1 MEQDG
6 QHETFAFEEDGE
18 FIVLNDKYY
27 LRYYEHQNGQ
37 ATPVQFRL
45 DDGEVH
51 IHRQGATETWLVF
64 DPEQPT
70 ITRYRTEY
78 GVMQLQVVTSRLDR
92 VLDPDTPRAGCSY
105 ATIFRAA
112 VRRLEVTKL
121 NCILRPSIVRCNLDF
136 LKGCAP
142 IWI

>member
-92 VLDPDTPRAGCSY
+92 DLDPTIPAGRLSLGYRLQGGGQEIGSY
-105 ATIFRAA
+105 QIELHFTA
-112 VRRLEVTKL
+112 
-121 NCILRPSIVRCNLDF
+121 
-136 LKGCAP
+136 
-142 IWI
+142 

>member
-1 MEQDG
+1 MKKRVPVKVSLKTTMEQDG

-92 VLDPDTPRAGCSY
+92 VLDPDTPAGRLFLCYHLQSGGQEIGSY
-105 ATIFRAA
+105 QIELHFTA
-112 VRRLEVTKL
+112 
-121 NCILRPSIVRCNLDF
+121 
-136 LKGCAP
+136 
-142 IWI
+142 

>member
-6 QHETFAFEEDGE
+6 QQETFQFEEDGE

-27 LRYYEHQNGQ
+27 LRYLEHQNGQ

-45 DDGEVH
+45 DDEEVH

-64 DPEQPT
+64 DQEQPT

-78 GVMQLQVVTSRLDR
+78 GVMQLQVVTSQLDKN
-92 VLDPDTPRAGCSY
+92 LDPETPAGQLSLRYRLQGGGQESGSY
-105 ATIFRAA
+105 QIELHFVA
-112 VRRLEVTKL
+112 
-121 NCILRPSIVRCNLDF
+121 
-136 LKGCAP
+136 
-142 IWI
+142 